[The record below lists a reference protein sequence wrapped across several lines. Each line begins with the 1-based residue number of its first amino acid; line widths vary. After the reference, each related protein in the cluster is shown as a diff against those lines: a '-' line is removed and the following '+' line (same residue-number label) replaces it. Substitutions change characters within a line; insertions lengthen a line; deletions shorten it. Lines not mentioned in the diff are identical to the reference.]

1 MRQYGHLETM
11 AKVSITEA
19 AKLAN
24 ISRATFYRSYI
35 NTGAIS
41 VLADSKGKKK
51 VDTSELL
58 RVFGELHQDSETL
71 SDSVQVDTVDTKNND
86 NEHLRLEVELLK
98 TKLAAAEQQVQT
110 LQQDKT
116 WYQSQIGNLTDSIK
130 LLEAPK
136 QTSLWWQFWK

>member
-1 MRQYGHLETM
+1 M
-11 AKVSITEA
+11 AQVSITEA

-24 ISRATFYRSYI
+24 VSRATFYRSYI
-35 NTGAIS
+35 NTGVVS
-41 VLADSKGKKK
+41 VIADPKGKKK

-58 RVFGELHQDSETL
+58 RVFGQLHRDSETPPEN
-71 SDSVQVDTVDTKNND
+71 VKVDTVDTKDND
-86 NEHLRLEVELLK
+86 GEALRSEVELLK

-116 WYQSQIGNLTDSIK
+116 WYQTQIGNLTDTMK

-136 QTSLWWQFWK
+136 QTRLWWQFWK